1 MKGGIKMLNKEQ
13 IGKVK
18 AIYENKQCAFCGWLK
33 SALHW
38 WCTNE
43 EAAKARG
50 TTIPGIS
57 KCPWWKPDKTYIGK
71 EINIEK

>member
-1 MKGGIKMLNKEQ
+1 MNFDKEQ
-13 IGKVK
+13 IKEVRT
-18 AIYENKQCAFCGWLK
+18 IYNDKKCAFCGWLK
-33 SALHW
+33 SALNW

-57 KCPWWKPDKTYIGK
+57 KCPWWKPDKKYIK
-71 EINIEK
+71 ERLKEMKTGE